1 MGEHVFKDHA
11 FLVAVD
17 DIGIENLRVNC
28 LEIIRRYHL
37 QVGELVAIL
46 WGDEKRKSDGHF
58 LFLFFF
64 IIFHHTSDLVKYV
77 IHFFGGVDYFD
88 FEGF

>member
-37 QVGELVAIL
+37 QVGELLAIL
-46 WGDEKRKSDGHF
+46 WGDEKRKSDGQF
-58 LFLFFF
+58 LFLFLSFSIIHLILSNMLF
-64 IIFHHTSDLVKYV
+64 IFW
-77 IHFFGGVDYFD
+77 GV
-88 FEGF
+88 

>member
-37 QVGELVAIL
+37 QVEELLAIL

-58 LFLFFF
+58 LFF
-64 IIFHHTSDLVKYV
+64 IIFHHTSDIVKYV
-77 IHFFGGVDYFD
+77 IHFLGGVDYFD

>member
-37 QVGELVAIL
+37 QVGELLAIL

-58 LFLFFF
+58 LFLSFS
-64 IIFHHTSDLVKYV
+64 IIYLKYV
-77 IHFFGGVDYFD
+77 IHFLGGVDYFD

>member
-37 QVGELVAIL
+37 QVGELLAIL

-58 LFLFFF
+58 LFFSFF
-64 IIFHHTSDLVKYV
+64 ISFSI
-77 IHFFGGVDYFD
+77 IHLIL
-88 FEGF
+88 

>member
-37 QVGELVAIL
+37 QVGELMAIL

-58 LFLFFF
+58 LFFLF
-64 IIFHHTSDLVKYV
+64 LY
-77 IHFFGGVDYFD
+77 HFPSYI
-88 FEGF
+88 

>member
-37 QVGELVAIL
+37 QVGELLAIL

-58 LFLFFF
+58 LFLFF
-64 IIFHHTSDLVKYV
+64 IIFHHTSDIVKYV
-77 IHFFGGVDYFD
+77 IHFFGGCRLF
-88 FEGF
+88 

>member
-37 QVGELVAIL
+37 QVGELLAIL

-58 LFLFFF
+58 LFF
-64 IIFHHTSDLVKYV
+64 IIFHHTSDIVKYV
-77 IHFFGGVDYFD
+77 IHFLGGVDYFD

>member
-37 QVGELVAIL
+37 QVGELLAIL
-46 WGDEKRKSDGHF
+46 WGDEKRKSDGQF
-58 LFLFFF
+58 LFLFF
-64 IIFHHTSDLVKYV
+64 IIFHHTSDIVKYV
-77 IHFFGGVDYFD
+77 IHFLGGVDYFD
-88 FEGF
+88 FESF

>member
-37 QVGELVAIL
+37 QVEELLAIL

-58 LFLFFF
+58 LFF
-64 IIFHHTSDLVKYV
+64 IIFHHTSDIVKYV
-77 IHFFGGVDYFD
+77 IHFLGGVDYFD
-88 FEGF
+88 FESF

>member
-37 QVGELVAIL
+37 QVGELLAIL

-58 LFLFFF
+58 LFF
-64 IIFHHTSDLVKYV
+64 IIFHHTSDIVKYV
-77 IHFFGGVDYFD
+77 IHILLAVDYFD
-88 FEGF
+88 FEVF

>member
-37 QVGELVAIL
+37 QVGELLAIL
-46 WGDEKRKSDGHF
+46 WGDEKRKSDGQF
-58 LFLFFF
+58 LFF
-64 IIFHHTSDLVKYV
+64 IIFHHTSDIVKYV
-77 IHFFGGVDYFD
+77 IHFLGGVDYFD

>member
-37 QVGELVAIL
+37 QVGELLAIL

-58 LFLFFF
+58 LFF
-64 IIFHHTSDLVKYV
+64 IIFHHTSDIVKYV
-77 IHFFGGVDYFD
+77 IHFLGGVDYFD
-88 FEGF
+88 FESF

>member
-11 FLVAVD
+11 FLVVVD

-37 QVGELVAIL
+37 QVGELLAIL

-58 LFLFFF
+58 LFLFLSFS
-64 IIFHHTSDLVKYV
+64 IIHL
-77 IHFFGGVDYFD
+77 IL
-88 FEGF
+88 